1 VSENLRIRRARIE
14 DAPGLTALTMRSKAY
29 WGYDERFMAA
39 ATADLTFKPAM
50 YLPDFHVYI
59 LENNTEW
66 VGFCGLIPENDE
78 RVELYDLFVE
88 PKYIGKGYGKQL
100 WDHAVR
106 VAAGLGFRALVL
118 TADPNARPFYERQG
132 AVFIRERPS
141 PVPGDRTNPLMEYR
155 LRD

>member
-1 VSENLRIRRARIE
+1 MELRIRRARIE
-14 DAPGLTALTMRSKAY
+14 EAPRLTALTMRSKAY

-39 ATADLTFKPAM
+39 ATADLTFKPGI

-66 VGFCGLIPENDE
+66 LGFCSLIPQEGE

-100 WDHAVR
+100 WNHAVR
-106 VAAGLGFRALVL
+106 VARELGFRTMFL

-132 AVFIRERPS
+132 AVFIREKPS
-141 PVPGDRTNPLMEYR
+141 PVPGDRTNPMLEYR
-155 LRD
+155 LRE